1 MGTITYIYLD
11 LLQTVSD
18 CNTWQR
24 AARSVNRGRWSPLFL
39 SDMGVPGAQGARA
52 GGLVGPQ
59 GENAWEMGG
68 SPPDRVD
75 QLFGF
80 CTPFRPPVYNTPGV
94 RGNGNTTLVG
104 EG

>member
-1 MGTITYIYLD
+1 M
-11 LLQTVSD
+11 LLI
-18 CNTWQR
+18 N
-24 AARSVNRGRWSPLFL
+24 
-39 SDMGVPGAQGARA
+39 MGVPGARELGQVAWW
-52 GGLVGPQ
+52 GLR
-59 GENAWEMGG
+59 G

-94 RGNGNTTLVG
+94 RGNGDTTLVG

>member
-1 MGTITYIYLD
+1 
-11 LLQTVSD
+11 
-18 CNTWQR
+18 
-24 AARSVNRGRWSPLFL
+24 
-39 SDMGVPGAQGARA
+39 MGVPGAQGARA

-104 EG
+104 KGRHVLDRGGLLTLLLTGDKTQEGHGTTGVFRCKCRDTAPSK